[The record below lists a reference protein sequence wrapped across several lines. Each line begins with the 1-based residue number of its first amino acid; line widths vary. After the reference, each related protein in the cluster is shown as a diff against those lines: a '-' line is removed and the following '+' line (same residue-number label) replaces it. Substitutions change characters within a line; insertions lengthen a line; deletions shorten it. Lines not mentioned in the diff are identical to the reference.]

1 MGIYSNYIEIDSELI
16 NLSKISK
23 IKKIKINDNIYGV
36 VLEEHGIIIK
46 ILKYSSAESAEEFY
60 TFLKNK
66 LVQAEGDNIIVYNT
80 QIKEVVE
87 NLGTRIMR

>member
-23 IKKIKINDNIYGV
+23 IKKIRINDNIYGV

-46 ILKYSSAESAEEFY
+46 ILKYSSVESAEEFY

-87 NLGTRIMR
+87 NLGSRIMR